1 MLVRHH
7 SFEVHGQHGCYSCC
21 AHGGHDRGHGVVAMH
36 MGDMM
41 EVVRDAVTVCVG
53 GTVEVVVRMTS
64 VYEGGVVTVYVHGM
78 TLLMWP
84 MRC

>member
-1 MLVRHH
+1 
-7 SFEVHGQHGCYSCC
+7 
-21 AHGGHDRGHGVVAMH
+21 MH

-64 VYEGGVVTVYVHGM
+64 VYEGGAVTLHMYGAVTVYVHGV